1 MDIAETKVATI
12 VHSPAVRR
20 IGRGR
25 DEPEP
30 LPRMETTIVGEWV
43 CRGGG
48 LSSEAVDEVAA
59 P

>member
-1 MDIAETKVATI
+1 MDLVGNGLGILGKK
-12 VHSPAVRR
+12 VRR

-30 LPRMETTIVGEWV
+30 LPRMETTMVREWV
-43 CRGGG
+43 CRGGW
-48 LSSEAVDEVAA
+48 LSSGAVDEVAA